1 VIAQSV
7 LPLDTA
13 ELLATEVG
21 DRVGREIRELHLV
34 VASVLSEMR
43 EEMAALRAT
52 RAEIELRADR
62 KITARLATLQDG
74 PPGPHGE
81 RGEPGEPGEGI
92 AGPPG
97 EPGIPGPPGAFL
109 EPREWSEGIHYQ
121 SALITHAGSTWYARR
136 DTASS
141 PPGDDWICVAAA
153 GAEGRSFTLRNAWND
168 KTEYRALDV
177 VVMGGGSFAAR
188 RDNPGQCPGD
198 GWLMIAE
205 KGKPGKPGEGMRG
218 PPGARV
224 AAMTID
230 AEGLLTLRHEDGAL
244 VTCDLYPVLARI
256 AR

>member
-1 VIAQSV
+1 VPPDGADILA
-7 LPLDTA
+7 A
-13 ELLATEVG
+13 ELGAVAAREV
-21 DRVGREIRELHLV
+21 RELRLV
-34 VASVLSEMR
+34 VAAMLSEIR

-62 KITARLATLQDG
+62 KIVAKLATLQDG
-74 PPGPHGE
+74 PPGPQGKPGE
-81 RGEPGEPGEGI
+81 RGERGEAIPGPRGE
-92 AGPPG
+92 
-97 EPGIPGPPGAFL
+97 EGIPGPPGGFL
-109 EPREWSEGIHYQ
+109 EPCPWSEGIHYKA
-121 SALITHAGSTWYARR
+121 ALVTYRGSTWYARR

-153 GAEGRSFTLRNAWND
+153 GRDGAEGRGFAPRNAWND

-205 KGKPGKPGEGMRG
+205 KGKPGKPGERGERG

-224 AAMTID
+224 VALTID
-230 AEGLLTLRHEDGAL
+230 AEGLQTLRHDDGTT